1 MRTLLV
7 WGLTF
12 TMTFLNASQP
22 GAVFTPPEIFVPSR
36 IGDVQL
42 IHDGTTFSVIKDGVI
57 YPVDPNNI
65 ESHLKEMTTEQLL
78 MFVGRGTSECYPIPQ
93 EQVEQ
98 FKLDEY
104 ERVELSHED
113 AQAILEEIVPLMQH
127 NTLAMNQSLCGQY
140 SLTIKCPLLGGGP
153 GAGWIAYWI
162 LKGTVYAVSY
172 AIQGAVIVTVST
184 VASPVLGASIG
195 IAITNACVVPTEI
208 ISNWVGIAAAVVVCA
223 APTL

>member
-1 MRTLLV
+1 MRTSLA

-22 GAVFTPPEIFVPSR
+22 VAIFTPPEIFAPSR
-36 IGDVQL
+36 VGDVQL

-65 ESHLKEMTTEQLL
+65 ETPLKNMTTEQLL
-78 MFVGRGTSECYPIPQ
+78 MFVGRGTTECFPIPH

-104 ERVELSHED
+104 EHVQVSDED
-113 AQAILEEIVPLMQH
+113 AQAILEEILPLMQRRYLSI
-127 NTLAMNQSLCGQY
+127 TQSLCGHY
-140 SLTIKCPLLGGGP
+140 SLTIQCPIVGGGP
-153 GAGWIAYWI
+153 GAGWVAYWL

-172 AIQGAVIVTVST
+172 VIQGAVIVTVST